1 MPETTFQE
9 VYPLA
14 RRAAQVRAAAAVA
27 AGRAAAADREDL
39 EQEALLRIWQALPRY
54 DPSKAALGTFIER
67 VAESRFRSL
76 LRPRRR
82 LVALEPLD
90 GIHPSSADGIPVVAF
105 RADLERILSLVGA
118 PERRLALLLTEHTPS
133 EAGRILGV
141 ARSTVYRRIERLR
154 TALLAAG
161 YGPSGC
167 EGGKR

>member
-9 VYPLA
+9 AYPLA

-67 VAESRFRSL
+67 VAESRVRSL
-76 LRPRRR
+76 LRSRRP
-82 LVALEPLD
+82 VAVEPLD
-90 GIHPSSADGIPVVAF
+90 GMLPASADGIPVVVF
-105 RADLERILSLVGA
+105 RADFERLLRLVGA
-118 PERRLALLLTEHTPS
+118 PERRLALLLTEHSAS